1 MTNIPLGC
9 KTNIFRENVVY
20 TKQYL
25 IKRYHQSINNI
36 LKAQSS
42 NIIYFRHHLPKY
54 LIPSHRMSME
64 ESILI
69 TLYYAFF
76 ITPLVT
82 VLLAMLFLS
91 VLDLVFE
98 GAWLSEDISY
108 YKSALYEGLL
118 VAVSYLYI
126 TLIVF
131 GLPAHWLLGKINKRK
146 LYFYLL
152 VPAAIL
158 SPIFL
163 IMAMKIEELVEG
175 LIVGLIVWGALSGIL
190 VVPFGIFWILAVYL
204 PQNRILFLTRKRG
217 IR

>member
-1 MTNIPLGC
+1 
-9 KTNIFRENVVY
+9 
-20 TKQYL
+20 
-25 IKRYHQSINNI
+25 
-36 LKAQSS
+36 
-42 NIIYFRHHLPKY
+42 
-54 LIPSHRMSME
+54 
-64 ESILI
+64 
-69 TLYYAFF
+69 
-76 ITPLVT
+76 
-82 VLLAMLFLS
+82 MLFLS

-175 LIVGLIVWGALSGIL
+175 LIVGLILWGALSGIL
-190 VVPFGIFWILAVYL
+190 AVPLGIFWILAVYL
-204 PQNRILFLTRKRG
+204 PRKRTP
-217 IR
+217 